1 MARDKQ
7 IGGIMET
14 KDKVKVQALSA
25 EAIID
30 NARERFVDIEEYIIG
45 KEKMFEHQHVLIE
58 EADN

>member
-1 MARDKQ
+1 
-7 IGGIMET
+7 MET